1 MDGWTIILLPDL
13 HQAAAMDRTRSIGY
27 WAQKHSIK
35 QNDCGI
41 SSRIVRFKNAVDAT
55 LFKLS
60 FNGKENNHVSVR

>member
-1 MDGWTIILLPDL
+1 MDGWTVIVLPTL
-13 HQAAAMDRTRSIGY
+13 HLDKAQDRMEDIAY